1 MLVTQSGPEALAAAV
16 RSNSARNVQEVL
28 SRFPELKTKLDEEI
42 VGASFGET
50 ALLTAV
56 NQGNREMVDVLV
68 QAGANINQRSHWWA
82 GSFGVL
88 DNNSGLHDFLI
99 ERGATLDAHAA
110 ARLGRLEVLRALV
123 DRDPSAVRAR
133 GGDGQLP
140 LHFASSVEVA
150 EFLLER
156 GADIDAIDVDHEST
170 AAQWM
175 IDERQEVV
183 RYLVSRGCRTDI
195 LLAAALGDVDLVQ
208 HHLSTHPDAT
218 RAVVSEEF
226 FPKKDP
232 RSGGT
237 IYNWT
242 LGTGKG
248 PHLIARKFGHDHVF
262 RIVMEASPL
271 TTQLGVWC
279 ELADRDEVDAI
290 LRRDPAIT
298 GTLGAADLRRLP
310 DAARDENA
318 AAVGLLLDA
327 GWPIDARG
335 QHGATALHWTAF
347 HGNTAMVRDLLRRTP
362 PLEIRDKDFEG
373 TPLFWAIYGSV
384 HGWRCRTGD
393 YVGVVEALL
402 DAGATPPP
410 VSDDLRASE
419 AVREVLRQRR
429 QV

>member
-16 RSNSARNVQEVL
+16 RSKSARNVAEVL
-28 SRFPELKTKLDEEI
+28 SQFPELKKQLDQEM

-50 ALLTAV
+50 ALLAAV
-56 NQGNREMVDVLV
+56 NQGNREMVDVLLK
-68 QAGANINQRSHWWA
+68 AGANINQRSHWWA

-99 ERGATLDAHAA
+99 ERGAILDAHAA
-110 ARLGRLEVLRALV
+110 ARLGRLDALRAVV
-123 DRDPSAVRAR
+123 DRDPGVVHAR

-140 LHFASSVEVA
+140 LHFASTVEVA

-156 GADIDAIDVDHEST
+156 GADIDATDVDHEST

-175 IDERQEVV
+175 IDERHDVV
-183 RYLVSRGCRTDI
+183 RNLVSRGCRTDI
-195 LLAAALGDVDLVQ
+195 LLAAALGDVGLVL
-208 HHLSTHPDAT
+208 HYLATNPDAT
-218 RAVVSEEF
+218 RTVVSEEF

-237 IYNWT
+237 IYTWT
-242 LGTGKG
+242 LGSGKG

-290 LRRDPAIT
+290 LGRDPAIA

-318 AAVGLLLDA
+318 PAVGLLLDA

-335 QHGATALHWTAF
+335 QHGTTALHWAAF

-362 PLEIRDKDFEG
+362 PLEIRDKDFDG
-373 TPLFWAIYGSV
+373 TPLSWGIYGSV
-384 HGWRCRTGD
+384 HGWRCRSGD
-393 YVGVVEALL
+393 YVGVVETLL

-410 VSDDLRASE
+410 VTDGMRASE
-419 AVREVLRQRR
+419 AVREALRKR
-429 QV
+429 